1 MTSASRPC
9 PYGTADGSHGNS
21 QFSAS
26 APCAPNYEA
35 RNAAAAIEVD
45 VEELQVAVKSL
56 LREIRMTEDVG
67 AAGDHEV
74 VVMMQ
79 SVSPWRKRFRD
90 IQTKYF
96 LIKKKVIQ
104 FQLDQQILEDA
115 QTAVCDL
122 ETELEEKIADLEYE
136 DGQRKLYSLSKEKP
150 GNVKYPSF
158 SGQDSEDYPRFEHE
172 VKSAFES
179 NQVAMK
185 DRVKTLRECLH
196 GDALTVVP
204 KDLKSIEKAFSNL
217 STRFSDATRLMRHM
231 MDTLTEL
238 GMFPKP
244 GSKAPSHLRAQLKWL
259 VQVDQLLTDM
269 FDLARK
275 SSDLYCEVYKPST
288 LHKFKKLFP
297 YRMCETMSGAWASRR
312 TPPARWPRCRASSK
326 RR

>member
-1 MTSASRPC
+1 MYNPTIYPAEVLSIHRVDWTQKVESAFTAVTEAHFSVTELRLDNQQEYDGLVRGIRDKVSGFLLNISLKALSLNTAMTDANH
-9 PYGTADGSHGNS
+9 GSS
-21 QFSAS
+21 PSVS
-26 APCAPNYEA
+26 APGVPNYEA
-35 RNAAAAIEVD
+35 RNATATIEVD

-67 AAGDHEV
+67 AAGDPEV

-136 DGQRKLYSLSKEKP
+136 DGKRKLYSLSKEKP

-217 STRFSDATRLMRHM
+217 STRFSMPQ
-231 MDTLTEL
+231 
-238 GMFPKP
+238 G
-244 GSKAPSHLRAQLKWL
+244 
-259 VQVDQLLTDM
+259 
-269 FDLARK
+269 
-275 SSDLYCEVYKPST
+275 
-288 LHKFKKLFP
+288 
-297 YRMCETMSGAWASRR
+297 
-312 TPPARWPRCRASSK
+312 
-326 RR
+326 